1 MVGSLEPGG
10 FKFVDLLLDAGFRAF
25 TMLSAGGD
33 DRWFKGNYRE
43 ELRIFCERFYYNLL
57 NLNLFFIV

>member
-10 FKFVDLLLDAGFRAF
+10 YKFVDLLLDAGFRAF

-33 DRWFKGNYRE
+33 DRWFKGGTAQAGTTEKN
-43 ELRIFCERFYYNLL
+43 
-57 NLNLFFIV
+57 